1 MNSKHRVHNFWSY
14 FLTIQQPLETALREQ
29 DRHEYEHLLNDINEQ
44 LKTVCGCKLEV
55 EMSET
60 GFFEMTFATGGDKT
74 AQLCS
79 ALLKKD
85 APQQLSE
92 NWIINAFR
100 PPLSERALNSY
111 LQLNGQTVRG
121 ADFKVYY
128 TIEEESKTVELKVYC
143 AALQGLEETNKESI
157 VAYMLELFIG
167 ELEFE
172 ARISR
177 VEILD
182 AEIDEE
188 NVCLLPNL
196 YEDLC
201 DIIIDQEW
209 MEYHDPLSIYMA
221 YKLDEKPVS
230 ETLRRD
236 MKLIVTTNPQLQE
249 EVLNKEYAT
258 CKDFTDKGGEYG
270 YLYYEKLYEDEKE
283 ALVRQQL
290 EKEINDLLYP
300 MSIAR
305 TMGGAI
311 GMYYSYIDLAVFDR
325 DGFAIALEKINEKM
339 KFKIYYHSFLE
350 D

>member
-188 NVCLLPNL
+188 NVCLLAKIYTL
-196 YEDLC
+196 SL
-201 DIIIDQEW
+201 
-209 MEYHDPLSIYMA
+209 HDALPI

-258 CKDFTDKGGEYG
+258 CKDFADKGGEYG

>member
-188 NVCLLPNL
+188 NVSMRISVILSSIRSGWNIMIPYPSIWPISWMKSRLVK
-196 YEDLC
+196 LC
-201 DIIIDQEW
+201 AGI
-209 MEYHDPLSIYMA
+209 
-221 YKLDEKPVS
+221 
-230 ETLRRD
+230 
-236 MKLIVTTNPQLQE
+236 
-249 EVLNKEYAT
+249 
-258 CKDFTDKGGEYG
+258 
-270 YLYYEKLYEDEKE
+270 
-283 ALVRQQL
+283 
-290 EKEINDLLYP
+290 
-300 MSIAR
+300 
-305 TMGGAI
+305 
-311 GMYYSYIDLAVFDR
+311 
-325 DGFAIALEKINEKM
+325 
-339 KFKIYYHSFLE
+339 
-350 D
+350 

>member
-258 CKDFTDKGGEYG
+258 CKDFADKGGEYG

-300 MSIAR
+300 MSVAR